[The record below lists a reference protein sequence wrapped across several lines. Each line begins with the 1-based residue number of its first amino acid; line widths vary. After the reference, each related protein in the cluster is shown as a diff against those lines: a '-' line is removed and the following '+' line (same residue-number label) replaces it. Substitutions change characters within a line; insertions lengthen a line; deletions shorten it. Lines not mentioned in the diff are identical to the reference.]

1 MLRTQISREANDI
14 LCNYTVEYTIL
25 TNGYMGQL
33 VEWPE
38 VVTEGSDLDECRA
51 MLRDALQ
58 EMVLAYRDLGK
69 EIPSRNALIEQIP
82 VEIDLVS
89 ESA

>member
-1 MLRTQISREANDI
+1 
-14 LCNYTVEYTIL
+14 
-25 TNGYMGQL
+25 MGQL

-38 VVTEGSDLDECRA
+38 VVTEGADLDECRA
-51 MLRDALQ
+51 MLRDALH

-69 EIPSRNALIEQIP
+69 EIPPHNALIEQLP

>member
-1 MLRTQISREANDI
+1 MLCS
-14 LCNYTVEYTIL
+14 YTAKYTRI
-25 TNGYMGQL
+25 TKGYMGQL

-38 VVTEGSDLDECRA
+38 VVSEGPDLDECRA
-51 MLRDALQ
+51 MLRDALH

-69 EIPSRNALIEQIP
+69 EIPSHNALIEQIP

-89 ESA
+89 EPA

>member
-1 MLRTQISREANDI
+1 MLCS
-14 LCNYTVEYTIL
+14 YTAKYTRL

-38 VVTEGSDLDECRA
+38 VVTKGSDLDECWA
-51 MLRDALQ
+51 MLRDALH

-69 EIPSRNALIEQIP
+69 EIPSHNALIEQIP
-82 VEIDLVS
+82 MEIDLVS
-89 ESA
+89 EPA

>member
-1 MLRTQISREANDI
+1 MLCS
-14 LCNYTVEYTIL
+14 YTAKYTRL

-38 VVTEGSDLDECRA
+38 VVTKGSDLDECWA
-51 MLRDALQ
+51 MLRDALH

-69 EIPSRNALIEQIP
+69 EITSHNALIEQIP
-82 VEIDLVS
+82 MEIDLVS
-89 ESA
+89 EPA